1 MDTRRLLFVLGGLGV
16 ATVLV
21 IGILAIALSGGG
33 DGDSTA
39 GDDGGSAAGDDGDNT
54 GGDLPD
60 RVSGELRLFGP
71 DPLILDPAC
80 ASDAGSATYIVEIFS
95 GLVGFD
101 EDLNV
106 APDIAEDWDTND
118 DNTVY
123 TFHLRND
130 VLFQDSSRRVTAGD
144 FKFSMERALNPDTLS
159 TVAEVYLDDIVG
171 AEDYARGDADEVEG
185 IKVIDDNTLQITI
198 EKPSSVFLY
207 KLTYPVAYV
216 VDEREVGDSNCFQ
229 GTQWTL
235 NPNGTG
241 PFKLAEWNLGQSI
254 VLEPNSNFYLDP
266 KPSLAKV
273 TYIIAGGSSFTM
285 YENDEVDVTGI
296 GADDI
301 ERVRDPN
308 EALNSEF
315 VEGDSLDVY
324 YIGFNTEEPPFNDPK
339 VRQALSMA
347 VDKDLI
353 ANTILAELV
362 TPADGVLPPG
372 IPGYNP
378 DLEGLPYDPQG
389 ARDLLDEAGG
399 PGVLDDVTLLTPG
412 RGASPSDVLEAIV
425 ALWQENLGVSIS
437 IEQSDFGLFLQDVDE
452 GNFQMFSLGWI
463 ADYPDPQNF
472 LEIKL
477 HSNSANNETKY
488 SNPDVDALLD
498 QASSETDEDERLRL
512 YQEAE
517 QIIVNDAPWIPLYH
531 GKSSALIKPYVNGF
545 ELEPFVLPSLRF
557 VTIEQ

>member
-1 MDTRRLLFVLGGLGV
+1 METRRLLFVLGGLGV
-16 ATVLV
+16 ATALV
-21 IGILAIALSGGG
+21 IAILAVATSG
-33 DGDSTA
+33 
-39 GDDGGSAAGDDGDNT
+39 GDDGGNGSSGDGDNN
-54 GGDLPD
+54 GDISDELPD
-60 RVSGELRLFGP
+60 RESGELRLFGP

-101 EDLNV
+101 EDLNI
-106 APDIAEDWDTND
+106 APDIAERWDTND

-123 TFHLRND
+123 TFHLRSD
-130 VLFQDSSRRVTAGD
+130 VLFHDSSRRVTASD
-144 FKFSMERALNPDTLS
+144 FKFSMERSLNPDTLS

-171 AEDYARGDADEVEG
+171 AKEFARGEAEEVEG
-185 IKVIDDNTLQITI
+185 IRAIDENTLEITI
-198 EKPSSVFLY
+198 ERPSAVFLY
-207 KLTYPVAYV
+207 KLTYPVSYV

-229 GTQWTL
+229 GTEWTL
-235 NPNGTG
+235 SPNGTG

-254 VLEPNSNFYLDP
+254 VLEPNSSFYLDP

-308 EALNSEF
+308 EPLNAEF
-315 VEGDSLDVY
+315 VEGDSLDVF
-324 YIGFNTEEPPFNDPK
+324 YIGFNAEEPPFDDPD
-339 VRQALSMA
+339 VRRALAMA
-347 VDKDLI
+347 VDKDLL

-378 DLEGLPYDPQG
+378 DLEGLPYDPQA

-399 PGVLDDVTLLTPG
+399 PGLLDDVTLLTPG

-425 ALWQENLGVSIS
+425 ALWEENLGVSIS
-437 IEQSDFGLFLQDVDE
+437 IEQSDFGLFLTDIDE

-477 HSNSANNETKY
+477 HSNSANNETGY

-498 QASSETDEDERLRL
+498 EASTETDTDERLQL

-517 QIIVNDAPWIPLYH
+517 QIVVDDAPWIPLYH

>member
-1 MDTRRLLFVLGGLGV
+1 METRRLLFVLGGLGV
-16 ATVLV
+16 ATALV
-21 IGILAIALSGGG
+21 IAILAVATSGGDDGGNGSSGGG
-33 DGDSTA
+33 DNNGDIS
-39 GDDGGSAAGDDGDNT
+39 DE
-54 GGDLPD
+54 LPD
-60 RVSGELRLFGP
+60 RESGELRLFGP

-101 EDLNV
+101 EDLNI
-106 APDIAEDWDTND
+106 APDIAERWDTND

-123 TFHLRND
+123 TFHLRSD
-130 VLFQDSSRRVTAGD
+130 VLFHDSSRRVTASD
-144 FKFSMERALNPDTLS
+144 FKFSMERSLNPDTLS

-171 AEDYARGDADEVEG
+171 AKEFARGEAEEVEG
-185 IKVIDDNTLQITI
+185 IRAIDENTLEITI
-198 EKPSSVFLY
+198 ERPSAVFLY
-207 KLTYPVAYV
+207 KLTYPVSYV

-229 GTQWTL
+229 GTEWTL
-235 NPNGTG
+235 SPNGTG

-254 VLEPNSNFYLDP
+254 VLEPNSSFYLDP

-308 EALNSEF
+308 EPLNAEF
-315 VEGDSLDVY
+315 VEGDSLDVF
-324 YIGFNTEEPPFNDPK
+324 YIGFNAEEPPFDDPD
-339 VRQALSMA
+339 VRRALAMA
-347 VDKDLI
+347 VDKDLL

-378 DLEGLPYDPQG
+378 DLEGLPYDPQA

-399 PGVLDDVTLLTPG
+399 PGLLDDVTLLTPG

-425 ALWQENLGVSIS
+425 ALWEENLGVSIS
-437 IEQSDFGLFLQDVDE
+437 IEQSDFGLFLTDIDE

-477 HSNSANNETKY
+477 HSNSANNETGY

-498 QASSETDEDERLRL
+498 EASTETDTDERLQL

-517 QIIVNDAPWIPLYH
+517 QIVVDDAPWIPLYH

>member
-1 MDTRRLLFVLGGLGV
+1 MDTRRLLFVLGGIGA

-21 IGILAIALSGGG
+21 IAILAVATSGGG
-33 DGDSTA
+33 G
-39 GDDGGSAAGDDGDNT
+39 GDDGD
-54 GGDLPD
+54 GDGDISGQLPD
-60 RVSGELRLFGP
+60 RESGELRLFGP

-80 ASDAGSATYIVEIFS
+80 ASDAGSATYIVEVFS

-106 APDIAEDWDTND
+106 APDIAEDWDAND
-118 DNTVY
+118 NQTVY
-123 TFHLRND
+123 TFHLRNN
-130 VLFQDSSRRVTAGD
+130 VLFHDSSRRVTAGD

-159 TVAEVYLDDIVG
+159 TVGEVYLDDIVG
-171 AEDYARGDADEVEG
+171 ADEYARGDAEG
-185 IKVIDDNTLQITI
+185 VDGIQVVDDNTLEITI
-198 EKPSSVFLY
+198 KEPSSVFLY

-229 GTQWTL
+229 GTEWTR

-241 PFKLAEWNLGQSI
+241 PFRLSEWNLGQSI
-254 VLEPNSNFYLDP
+254 VLEPNTNFYLDP

-285 YENDEVDVTGI
+285 YENDEVDVTGV

-308 EALNSEF
+308 EPLNDEF
-315 VEGDSLDVY
+315 VEGESLDVF
-324 YIGFNTEEPPFNDPK
+324 YIGFNTEEPPFDDPK

-347 VDKDLI
+347 IDKDLI
-353 ANTILAELV
+353 ANNIYNELV
-362 TPADGVLPPG
+362 TPADGILPPG
-372 IPGYNP
+372 MPGYNP
-378 DLEGLPYDPQG
+378 DLQGLSFDPDE
-389 ARDLLDEAGG
+389 ARRLLDEAGG
-399 PGVLDDVTLLTPG
+399 PELLDDVTLLTPG

-425 ALWQENLGVSIS
+425 ALWEENLGVSIS
-437 IEQSDFGLFLQDVDE
+437 IEQSEFGLFLTDVDE

-477 HSNSANNETKY
+477 HSNSPNNEARY
-488 SNPDVDALLD
+488 SNPDVDDLLD
-498 QASSETDEDERLRL
+498 QAANETDEEERLSL

-517 QIIVNDAPWIPLYH
+517 QIIVADAPWIPLYH

-545 ELEPFVLPSLRF
+545 DLEPFVLPSLRF
-557 VTIEQ
+557 VTIDQ

>member
-21 IGILAIALSGGG
+21 IAILAIATSGGG
-33 DGDSTA
+33 DNGD
-39 GDDGGSAAGDDGDNT
+39 GNGDDGD
-54 GGDLPD
+54 GDIGVDLPD
-60 RVSGELRLFGP
+60 RESGELRLFGP

-80 ASDAGSATYIVEIFS
+80 ASDAGSATYIVEVFS

-106 APDIAEDWDTND
+106 APDIAESWDTND
-118 DNTVY
+118 DQTVY
-123 TFHLRND
+123 TFSLRNNI
-130 VLFQDSSRRVTAGD
+130 LFHDASRRVTAGD

-171 AEDYARGDADEVEG
+171 AKEYALGDAEEVEG
-185 IKVIDDNTLQITI
+185 LRVIDDDTLEITI
-198 EKPSSVFLY
+198 EEPSPVFLY
-207 KLTYPVAYV
+207 KLTYPVGYV

-235 NPNGTG
+235 SPNGTG
-241 PFKLAEWNLGQSI
+241 PFRLTEWNLGQSI
-254 VLEPNSNFYLDP
+254 VLEPNSSFYLDP

-296 GADDI
+296 SADDI
-301 ERVRDPN
+301 ERIRDPN
-308 EALNSEF
+308 EALNAEF
-315 VEGDSLDVY
+315 VEGDSLDVF
-324 YIGFNTEEPPFNDPK
+324 YIGFNTEEAPFDDPR
-339 VRQALSMA
+339 VRQALDMA
-347 VDKDLI
+347 VDKDLL
-353 ANTILAELV
+353 ANTILNGLV
-362 TPADGVLPPG
+362 TPAKGILPPG

-378 DLEGLPYDPQG
+378 NLEGLPYDPEA
-389 ARDLLDEAGG
+389 ARDLLDDAGG
-399 PGVLDDVTLLTPG
+399 PGLLDDVTLLTPG

-425 ALWQENLGVSIS
+425 ALWEENLGVSIA
-437 IEQSDFGLFLQDVDE
+437 IEQSDFGLFLTDIDE

-488 SNPDVDALLD
+488 SNPDVDDLLD
-498 QASSETDEDERLRL
+498 QASTETNEDERLRL

-517 QIIVNDAPWIPLYH
+517 QIIVDDAAWIPLYH

-557 VTIEQ
+557 VTIEE